1 MPNSSYTDDNIR
13 TLEGVEHVRLRPGM
27 YIGRL
32 GNGNNPGDGIYVLLK
47 EIIDNSVDE
56 FAAGYGKQIQITIEN
71 NTVSVR
77 DFGRGIPLGSVVNAV
92 SKLNT
97 GAKFDDK
104 VFKKSVGLNGV
115 GTKAVNA
122 LSEVFFISSF
132 RDGERSWARFERGVL
147 KDSGKDATTEK
158 NGTLVNFT
166 PDSLMFGEY
175 AYNFDYVETMVKN
188 YSYLK
193 KGLTLVFNGTPYKS
207 ENGLLDLVNE
217 NLSDEPLYPP
227 IHLEGEDIE
236 IVLSHCNAYGENISS
251 FVNGQN
257 TRDGGTH
264 LAAYR
269 EAIAKTLKEFFKKN
283 YDPADCRQGV
293 VGAISI
299 QIQEPDFE
307 AQTKVK
313 LSSTYTWKKQV
324 KGELEHGPTIRAFIN
339 DFVSKNL
346 DNYLRMHAEIVPVIE
361 GKIKDSQK
369 EREEISGIQKK
380 TREKSKKASVYN
392 RKLRDCRYHLCDKVA
407 KDKEELKEQ
416 SSIFITEGDSAS
428 GTITKVRNANT
439 QAVFSLRG
447 KPINC
452 YKESRR
458 KVAENEELNLLVS
471 ALGVENDLDDLRYN
485 NIIVATDADDD
496 GMHIRMLVLTFF
508 MKYYPDLIRRGH
520 VHILQTP
527 LFRVRNKKETRY
539 CYSVE
544 EKEAAIAALKTGVEI
559 TRFKGLGE
567 ISSGEFVDFIG
578 EGMRLDPV
586 KLSEE
591 ESISQIL
598 EFYMG
603 DNTQDRHHPVCAPYV
618 HLGFCDLL
626 SLLPS
631 VRDDQG
637 PLYGQEGD
645 VLLARRTAPAGP
657 GCHSDRP
664 YQRHVAGPQRH
675 RRDGKE
681 RTVRAGHRPGRD
693 AQAGPQVEDR
703 LPPDCQGGRLP
714 GLSGLFRLGDQAHRL
729 WREI

>member
-1 MPNSSYTDDNIR
+1 MPNNNYTDDNIR
-13 TLEGVEHVRLRPGM
+13 TLEGVQHVRLRPGM

-47 EIIDNSVDE
+47 EIVDNSIDE
-56 FAAGYGKQIQITIEN
+56 FAMGYGKEIRISIQMNDVT
-71 NTVSVR
+71 VR
-77 DFGRGIPLGSVVNAV
+77 DFGRGIPLDSVVKAV
-92 SKLNT
+92 SILNT
-97 GAKFDDK
+97 GGKFDDK

-122 LSEVFFISSF
+122 LSENFYVCSY
-132 RDGERSWARFERGVL
+132 RDGECSWARFERGEL
-147 KDSGKDATTEK
+147 KESGKDSTNEK
-158 NGTLVNFT
+158 NGTLVTFT
-166 PDSLMFGEY
+166 PDKMMFGEY
-175 AYNFDYVETMVKN
+175 AYNMDYVETMVKN

-193 KGLTLVFNGTPYKS
+193 KGLTLNLNGTPYKS

-217 NLSDEPLYPP
+217 NLLSDEPLYPP

-283 YDPADCRQGV
+283 YDPTDCRQGV

-299 QIQEPDFE
+299 QIQEPNFE
-307 AQTKVK
+307 GQTKTK
-313 LSSTYTWKKQV
+313 LGSNYMWEKQFHDESGV
-324 KGELEHGPTIRAFIN
+324 LKTDIGPTIRSYVN

-346 DNYLRMHAEIVPVIE
+346 DNYLHIHKEIVPVIE
-361 GKIKDSQK
+361 EKIKSSQQ

-380 TREKSKKASVYN
+380 TRERNKRTNVYN
-392 RKLRDCRYHLCDKVA
+392 RKLRDCRFHYNDKVTEKTQENIEA
-407 KDKEELKEQ
+407 

-428 GTITKVRNANT
+428 GTITKARNANY

-452 YKESRR
+452 YKESRK
-458 KVAENEELNLLVS
+458 KVAENEELNLLIS
-471 ALGVENDLDDLRYN
+471 ALGVEDDLENLRYN

-527 LFRVRNKKETRY
+527 LFRVRTKKENRY
-539 CYSVE
+539 CYSPE
-544 EKEAAIAALKTGVEI
+544 EKDKAVNALKTGVEI

-567 ISSGEFVDFIG
+567 ISSEEFVHFIG
-578 EGMRLDPV
+578 PEMRLDLV
-586 KLSEE
+586 KLAEE
-591 ESISQIL
+591 ESIADIMS
-598 EFYMG
+598 FYMG
-603 DNTQDRHHPVCAPYV
+603 DNTLERQNFIRAN
-618 HLGFCDLL
+618 LRSEEEL
-626 SLLPS
+626 
-631 VRDDQG
+631 
-637 PLYGQEGD
+637 ED
-645 VLLARRTAPAGP
+645 VN
-657 GCHSDRP
+657 
-664 YQRHVAGPQRH
+664 
-675 RRDGKE
+675 
-681 RTVRAGHRPGRD
+681 
-693 AQAGPQVEDR
+693 
-703 LPPDCQGGRLP
+703 
-714 GLSGLFRLGDQAHRL
+714 
-729 WREI
+729 I

>member
-13 TLEGVEHVRLRPGM
+13 TLEGVQHVRMRPGM

-47 EIIDNSVDE
+47 EIVDNSIDE
-56 FAAGYGKQIQITIEN
+56 FAMGFGKEIRITIRMNEV
-71 NTVSVR
+71 TVR
-77 DFGRGIPLGSVVNAV
+77 DFGRGIPLDSVVKAV
-92 SKLNT
+92 SILNT
-97 GAKFDDK
+97 GGKFDDK

-122 LSEVFFISSF
+122 LSENFYVCSF
-132 RDGERSWARFERGVL
+132 RDGESSWARFERGEL
-147 KDSGKDATTEK
+147 KESGKGETREK
-158 NGTLVNFT
+158 NGTLVTFT
-166 PDSLMFGEY
+166 PDSMMFGEY
-175 AYNFDYVETMVKN
+175 AYNMDYVESMVKN

-193 KGLTLVFNGTPYKS
+193 KGLTLNLNGTAYKS

-283 YDPADCRQGV
+283 YDPSDCRQGV

-299 QIQEPDFE
+299 QIQEPNFE
-307 AQTKVK
+307 GQTKTK
-313 LSSTYTWKKQV
+313 LGSNYMWEKQV
-324 KGELEHGPTIRAFIN
+324 HDASGALKTDIGPTIRSYVN
-339 DFVSKNL
+339 DFVAKNL
-346 DNYLRMHAEIVPVIE
+346 DNYLRIHKEIVPVIE
-361 GKIKDSQK
+361 DKIKASQQ

-380 TREKSKKASVYN
+380 TRERNKRTNVYN
-392 RKLRDCRYHLCDKVA
+392 RKLRDCRYHYNDKVTE
-407 KDKEELKEQ
+407 KTQENIEN

-428 GTITKVRNANT
+428 GTITKARNANY

-452 YKESRR
+452 YKESRK
-458 KVAENEELNLLVS
+458 KVAENEELNLLIS
-471 ALGVENDLDDLRYN
+471 ALGVEDDLENLRYN

-527 LFRVRNKKETRY
+527 LFRVRNKKENRY
-539 CYSVE
+539 CYSPE
-544 EKEAAIAALKTGVEI
+544 EKEKAIAALKTGVEI

-567 ISSGEFVDFIG
+567 ISSDEFVNFIG
-578 EGMRLDPV
+578 PQMRLDLV
-586 KLSEE
+586 KLAEE
-591 ESISQIL
+591 ESIADIMS
-598 EFYMG
+598 FYMG
-603 DNTQDRHHPVCAPYV
+603 DNTLERQNFIRAN
-618 HLGFCDLL
+618 LRSEEEL
-626 SLLPS
+626 
-631 VRDDQG
+631 
-637 PLYGQEGD
+637 ED
-645 VLLARRTAPAGP
+645 VN
-657 GCHSDRP
+657 
-664 YQRHVAGPQRH
+664 
-675 RRDGKE
+675 
-681 RTVRAGHRPGRD
+681 
-693 AQAGPQVEDR
+693 
-703 LPPDCQGGRLP
+703 
-714 GLSGLFRLGDQAHRL
+714 
-729 WREI
+729 I